1 MKKILLF
8 ALLFMVFFALSVSAH
23 PPGEIEMNFN
33 MENKML
39 EVTIPHGSEDS
50 TSHFIDEV
58 KVYLNGNEHIEQAFI
73 VQTNN
78 DELYLHYMIPGAEA
92 GDSIRLTAECNRFGN
107 SEMEITVE

>member
-8 ALLFMVFFALSVSAH
+8 VLMFLLFFALSVSAH
-23 PPGEIEMNFN
+23 PPGEIEMSFN

-39 EVTIPHGSEDS
+39 EVTIPHDSQDS
-50 TSHFIDEV
+50 TSHFVDEV

-78 DELYLHYMIPGAEA
+78 DEMYLHYMIPGAEK

-107 SEMEITVE
+107 SEIEITIE